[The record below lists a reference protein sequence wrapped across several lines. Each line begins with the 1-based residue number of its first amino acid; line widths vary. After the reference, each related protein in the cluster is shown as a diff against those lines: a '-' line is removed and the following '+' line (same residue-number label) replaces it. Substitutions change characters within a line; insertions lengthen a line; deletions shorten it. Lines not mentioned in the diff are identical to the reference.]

1 MKQNVKILWLL
12 VALLT
17 VGLTL
22 VQASQLS
29 VPHASG
35 PHAIPRFKL
44 YVLSTDATSVRL
56 QWQPWNGATEYEIS
70 RDGSIVGRTVAIVG
84 YFTDFGLQPGERHQ

>member
-12 VALLT
+12 GVALLT

-35 PHAIPRFKL
+35 PHARAVAQWIPIDVGTL
-44 YVLSTDATSVRL
+44 GGSTIASDVNDSGQVVGL
-56 QWQPWNGATEYEIS
+56 TETP
-70 RDGSIVGRTVAIVG
+70 DGRRHAFPGRA
-84 YFTDFGLQPGERHQ
+84 LAA

>member
-44 YVLSTDATSVRL
+44 
-56 QWQPWNGATEYEIS
+56 
-70 RDGSIVGRTVAIVG
+70 
-84 YFTDFGLQPGERHQ
+84 